1 MIKRLFQLHL
11 GLIKFLNKELRK
23 KRKPKEL
30 VYFLRDIGKQ
40 YFKVLIQEYKNLFL
54 IFDVQYQQQKK
65 KYNQYN
71 DIKKQLQLAIKILK
85 YIDDRMQ
92 KQGVPRWKRRQF
104 WNDFHKLGQVRKD
117 VFDDL
122 LKEVK

>member
-30 VYFLRDIGKQ
+30 VYFLRDLAKQ
-40 YFKVLIQEYKNLFL
+40 YFRILIQEYKNLFL
-54 IFDVQYQQQKK
+54 VFDKNYKEQKK
-65 KYNQYN
+65 KYKQYN

-85 YIDDRMQ
+85 YIDDKMQ

-104 WNDFHKLGQVRKD
+104 WSDFHKLGQVRKD
-117 VFDDL
+117 VFEDL
-122 LKEVK
+122 LKEIK

>member
-1 MIKRLFQLHL
+1 MIKRIFRLHI
-11 GLIKFLNKELRK
+11 GLIKFLNKELRR
-23 KRKPKEL
+23 KRKPREL
-30 VYFLRDIGKQ
+30 VYFLRDIIKQ
-40 YFKVLIQEYKNLFL
+40 YFKVLIQEYKSLFL

-65 KYNQYN
+65 KYIQYN

-104 WNDFHKLGQVRKD
+104 WNDFHKLGQVRQD
-117 VFDDL
+117 VFEDL